1 MFVHDLWNGNTIQM
15 KPYKIWM
22 ESIWNY
28 CPTAILS
35 PTKTIHRTFSSN
47 KTDILQLSQNQC
59 TVNSSE
65 IFTFTFQL
73 VTSKVTDVNI
83 KNVTHKILVDVHYKN
98 WKHTTAIQYK
108 SRGPTCVV
116 IQNFLRVPTWRLSL
130 NWKQSTLARYRA
142 DSTIYLHSVFQWNCR
157 RRWPQLKR
165 RNYLLFRTVQL
176 NDSRSA
182 AHLSLL
188 PELGLSLSSI
198 FKYIQT
204 ESNKFRELL
213 CLESMRRLVTDRFIW
228 SLELLLSQ
236 SVTHHRSL
244 NF

>member
-1 MFVHDLWNGNTIQM
+1 MNGIHLELLSHRHIVTDQNNTSDIFVKQNWHIAAFTKPMHCKLQWNIYFYNSVGN
-15 KPYKIWM
+15 
-22 ESIWNY
+22 
-28 CPTAILS
+28 L
-35 PTKTIHRTFSSN
+35 
-47 KTDILQLSQNQC
+47 
-59 TVNSSE
+59 
-65 IFTFTFQL
+65 
-73 VTSKVTDVNI
+73 KVTDVNI

-213 CLESMRRLVTDRFIW
+213 CLESMRGLVTDRLIW

-236 SVTHHRSL
+236 RVTHHRSL